1 MSDAVRDVSLNLRR
15 AVTRHFGNRLRSD
28 AKHPALSVKR
38 GRHRL
43 FIICTIPRSKEPRI
57 VQNIRV
63 AVDVGGT
70 FTDICI
76 MDEAT
81 GLIRVEKT
89 ASTQD
94 PIDGIMGGVSKA
106 GIDLAEVALFS
117 HGTTVATNAL
127 ITRRLPRTAVVSTKG
142 FRDVIEIRRA
152 NKEDL
157 WDTYKDVVRPY
168 VPRRDRLTVPE
179 RVDAAG
185 RVIEPLDIE
194 AAREV
199 ARILKRRG
207 VAAVAVCF
215 MNAYLNGENERAM
228 RDILLE
234 SMPEIPV
241 SISSQV
247 LPEIF
252 EHERFS
258 TTVANAVVSP
268 VVVDYTSRL
277 GERLANE
284 GYTRD
289 LLLLHTGGGVMT
301 PASVKD
307 FAARLAGSG
316 IAAGAIASRTI
327 ASLCGYPNSIGLDM
341 GGTSTDVSL
350 AYEGQSRITKDW
362 YVEFG
367 YPIRFASIEVLTIG
381 AGGGSLA
388 WTDPA
393 GSLRNGPQSA
403 GAYPGPAC
411 YGNGNAQPTNTD
423 ANVTL
428 GRLGTSLAGGK
439 VTLDPALARQSV
451 EDGVAKPFGLGL
463 HEAAD
468 AILKVANANMSDAVR
483 LISISRGYDPRDFAL
498 VAFGGAGAL
507 HGVDV
512 ARELAI
518 PVVIVPPNPGVTSAL
533 GCLLV
538 DMQHDFSQSCMVD
551 AAEADPADIEAQFAA
566 IEKEALDRLAH
577 EGVAPENIV
586 LQRSIDMMYRGQWR
600 SLAVNAPRPIGAI
613 ADLVASFHAEH
624 QREYNFRRDSA
635 PVSFFRLNLKA
646 VGIVP
651 KAEFA
656 VHEPTG
662 VTPEPVARRPVWF
675 DGEAHDT
682 PVFQRGSLP
691 CGFTFRGPAI
701 VEQIDATTVVPPG
714 AKAEV
719 DKYLNI
725 IISVKE

>member
-1 MSDAVRDVSLNLRR
+1 M
-15 AVTRHFGNRLRSD
+15 
-28 AKHPALSVKR
+28 
-38 GRHRL
+38 
-43 FIICTIPRSKEPRI
+43 
-57 VQNIRV
+57 VQNLRV

-81 GLIRVEKT
+81 GLIRIEKT
-89 ASTQD
+89 ASTPD

-106 GIDLAEVALFS
+106 GVDLAEVALFS

-127 ITRRLPRTAVVSTKG
+127 ITRRLPRTAVVTTKG

-157 WDTYKDVVRPY
+157 WDTYKDVVKPY

-179 RVDAAG
+179 RVDAG
-185 RVIEPLDIE
+185 GVVIEPLDIE
-194 AAREV
+194 AARKV

-207 VAAVAVCF
+207 VAAIAVCF
-215 MNAYLNGENERAM
+215 MNAYLNGANERAM
-228 RDILLE
+228 RDILVE
-234 SMPEIPV
+234 EMPDIPV

-268 VVVDYTSRL
+268 VVVSYTSRL
-277 GERLANE
+277 GERLADE

-316 IAAGAIASRTI
+316 IAAGAIASRYI
-327 ASLCGYPNSIGLDM
+327 AGLCGFPNSIGLDM

-362 YVEFG
+362 FIEFG
-367 YPIRFASIEVLTIG
+367 YPIRFASIEVLSIG

-388 WTDPA
+388 WTDSA

-403 GAYPGPAC
+403 GAFPGPAC
-411 YGNGNAQPTNTD
+411 YSNGNTQPTNTD

-428 GRLGTSLAGGK
+428 GRLGTNLAGGK
-439 VTLDPALARQSV
+439 VKLDPALARQAV

-468 AILKVANANMSDAVR
+468 AIVKVANANMSDAVR

-538 DMQHDFSQSCMVD
+538 DMQHDFSQSCMVGAD
-551 AAEADPADIEAQFAA
+551 EADAADIEAQFAA
-566 IEKEALDRLAH
+566 LEKDALARLTH
-577 EGVAPENIV
+577 EGIAPQDIV

-600 SLAVNAPRPIGAI
+600 SLAVHAPSPIGAI
-613 ADLVASFHAEH
+613 TDLVQSFHSEH

-646 VGIVP
+646 VGVVP

-662 VTPEPVARRPVWF
+662 VIPEPVGRRRVWF
-675 DGEAHDT
+675 EGNGLDT
-682 PVFQRGSLP
+682 PVYERDDLP
-691 CGFTFRGPAI
+691 CGFAFQGPAI
-701 VEQIDATTVVPPG
+701 VEQVDATTVVPPG
-714 AKAEV
+714 ASAEV
-719 DKYLNI
+719 DRYLNI
-725 IISVKE
+725 IIRVKE